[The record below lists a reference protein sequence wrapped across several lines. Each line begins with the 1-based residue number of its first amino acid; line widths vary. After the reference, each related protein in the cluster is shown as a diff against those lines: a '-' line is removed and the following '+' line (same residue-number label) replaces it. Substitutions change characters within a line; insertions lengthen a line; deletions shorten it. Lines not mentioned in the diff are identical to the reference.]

1 MALEANAGGQ
11 ISSLKELCRLLD
23 TQRQKSHQKAVE
35 WQNFGRFT
43 AAVLQKEVEGF
54 ERKLRVLQ
62 EKLDRL
68 VQENTELQEMC
79 FYLDKSRKGSD
90 SQEGD
95 KSGRGNLSD
104 KTKSRAPVYSMC
116 AVEMN
121 KSEGPALKY
130 SGFTSENTLHDK
142 KVKKFNILGTKGTQ
156 YLVVT
161 MVTSRTVSIDLETA
175 VTELQKRVEKLES
188 EKLELVKVHV
198 CVHQFYW
205 RMTFIMSFVFL
216 STCSLCLL
224 PIFLLLK
231 SP

>member
-1 MALEANAGGQ
+1 MELEANAGAQ
-11 ISSLKELCRLLD
+11 ISLLKELCRFLD
-23 TQRQKSHQKAVE
+23 GQRQKSHQKAVE

-90 SQEGD
+90 SRDDEGD
-95 KSGRGNLSD
+95 KSDRGKLSD
-104 KTKSRAPVYSMC
+104 KMKKSRVPVHSMC

-121 KSEGPALKY
+121 KTEGPALQY

-142 KVKKFNILGTKGTQ
+142 KVKKFNILGTKGT
-156 YLVVT
+156 T
-161 MVTSRTVSIDLETA
+161 P
-175 VTELQKRVEKLES
+175 
-188 EKLELVKVHV
+188 
-198 CVHQFYW
+198 
-205 RMTFIMSFVFL
+205 L
-216 STCSLCLL
+216 SNQ
-224 PIFLLLK
+224 
-231 SP
+231 